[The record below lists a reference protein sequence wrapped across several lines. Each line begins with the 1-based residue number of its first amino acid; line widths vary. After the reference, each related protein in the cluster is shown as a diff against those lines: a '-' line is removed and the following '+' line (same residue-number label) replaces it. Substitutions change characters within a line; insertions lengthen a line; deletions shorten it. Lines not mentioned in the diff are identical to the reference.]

1 MIIKALVIAII
12 YWLAWS
18 RIGYTFSMILRQP
31 LTLSVPL
38 GLLMGDVKTAVIIG
52 ALLEMIYMGLVPA
65 GDNIPSDEGL
75 AACIAIPI
83 AIQTHM
89 NPQMAVSLAVPVG
102 VLGIFIDNIR
112 RTLNAT
118 WVHMADKYAEEG
130 NTSGIM
136 KCATLYPLLLQLPLR
151 GIPVFLASLYGPAS
165 VQAFM
170 NVIPY
175 WFTHGLTVAGGIM
188 PALGFALTIN
198 VIGKRS
204 LLPYFFIGFFLVQY
218 AKISVIGAAIFGI
231 CAAFIHVQLQ
241 PNMKGGAEA

>member
-1 MIIKALVIAII
+1 MVIKALLIAIV

-18 RIGYTFSMILRQP
+18 RIGYSFTMFLRQP

-38 GLLMGDVKTAVIIG
+38 GLIMGDVRTAVIIG
-52 ALLEMIYMGLVPA
+52 ASLELIYMGIVPA

-83 AIQTHM
+83 AIQAHM

-102 VLGIFIDNIR
+102 VLGVFIDNLR

-118 WVHMADKYAEEG
+118 WIHMADKYAEEA
-130 NTSGIM
+130 NTAGIM
-136 KCATLYPLLLQLPLR
+136 RCATLYPLLLQLVLR
-151 GIPVFLASLYGPAS
+151 GVPVFLAMLYGANA

-170 NVIPY
+170 KVIPY
-175 WFTHGLTVAGGIM
+175 WVTHGLTVAGGIM

-198 VIGKRS
+198 VIGRRN
-204 LLPYFFIGFFLVQY
+204 LLPYFFIGYFLIQFG
-218 AKISVIGAAIFGI
+218 KISVIGAAIFGI
-231 CAAFIHVQLQ
+231 CAAFIHIQFASS
-241 PNMKGGAEA
+241 KRGGAEA